1 MRILDED
8 IPLRENLKTSIRR
21 HRLLWV
27 ILLVTVFFDFV
38 TTLIFMHRDGIQFE
52 RNLVILWLASNIGI
66 IPGVLLGKS
75 LQILAAMIF
84 SALSLELARA
94 TLLLIV
100 LLNFVAIMI
109 NLL

>member
-1 MRILDED
+1 MRILDEE
-8 IPLRENLKTSIRR
+8 IPLRENLKASFRR
-21 HRLLWV
+21 HRFLWA

-52 RNLVILWLASNIGI
+52 KNLVIQWLAFTIGI

-75 LQILAAMIF
+75 LQILAAVIF
-84 SALSLELARA
+84 SALSQTLARA

-100 LLNFVAIMI
+100 LLNFMAIMVNI
-109 NLL
+109 L

>member
-1 MRILDED
+1 MQILDEE
-8 IPLRENLKTSIRR
+8 IPLRENLKASIRKY
-21 HRLLWV
+21 RLLWV

-38 TTLIFMHRDGIQFE
+38 TTLIFMHRDGIEFE
-52 RNLVILWLASNIGI
+52 KNLVVQWLASHIGI

-75 LQILAAMIF
+75 LQILAAVIF
-84 SALSLELARA
+84 SALSHNLARA

-100 LLNFVAIMI
+100 LLNFIAIMV